1 MGAVSPV
8 LQRRHVVFS
17 GRVQGVGFR
26 YTTRTIARVYE
37 VTGFVRNLADGG
49 VEVVAEGPVDQLNG
63 FLEELEER
71 MSGYIQQVHCDNQ
84 PANQEFANFGIR
96 Y

>member
-1 MGAVSPV
+1 MGAVSTV
-8 LQRRHVVFS
+8 LQRRHVVYS

-26 YTTRTIARVYE
+26 YTTRTIARGYD

-49 VEVVAEGPVDQLNG
+49 VEVVAEGPNDQLDS
-63 FLEELEER
+63 FLAELEDR
-71 MSGYIQQVHCDNQ
+71 MSGHIRDVHCDKR
-84 PANQEFANFGIR
+84 PAIEEFANFGIR